1 MEQLGLEP
9 SVIGGLLLCSVGG
22 GVRSQVAVAEVL
34 RVGAKLAQF
43 YSSMS
48 YSHSQ
53 HRYSCPRGEQH

>member
-1 MEQLGLEP
+1 MGEVGLGPGVL
-9 SVIGGLLLCSVGG
+9 GGLLLCAVGG